1 MIKQISIEKVNLALG
16 STDLR
21 KSKVLF
27 MKISDYLIDRT
38 LLIGVLHLTLTFI
51 LQQSFKIH

>member
-1 MIKQISIEKVNLALG
+1 MIKQISIEKVHLALG

-27 MKISDYLIDRT
+27 MKLSNYLIDRT